1 MFTDT
6 RVSNFSQ
13 SNEDTARV
21 QIVAALNYINRT
33 HNEYKLD
40 WRSCSFYARLVRRRR
55 TI

>member
-6 RVSNFSQ
+6 HALNFSQ
-13 SNEDTARV
+13 SNDNAVRV
-21 QIVAALNYINRT
+21 QIVAALKYINRT

-40 WRSCSFYARLVRRRR
+40 WHSCSFYARLVRRRR